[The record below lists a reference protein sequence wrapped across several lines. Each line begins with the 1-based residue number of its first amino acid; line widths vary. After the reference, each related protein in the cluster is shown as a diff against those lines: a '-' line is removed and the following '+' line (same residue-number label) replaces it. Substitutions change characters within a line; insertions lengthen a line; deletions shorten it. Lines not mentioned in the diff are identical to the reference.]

1 MGEAFILFSCKQCRG
16 LWYVDVPYLLYD
28 IFFSIYIH
36 NKNAYDKKQQSTLE
50 CKAPLTMLIL
60 SKSGISITNDTCTE
74 TQTEHAVKG
83 QGNTLNKHHAQLD
96 LN

>member
-36 NKNAYDKKQQSTLE
+36 NKNACDKKQQSTLE

-60 SKSGISITNDTCTE
+60 SKVASQS
-74 TQTEHAVKG
+74 QT
-83 QGNTLNKHHAQLD
+83 THAQKHKQNMQLKD
-96 LN
+96 RGTR